1 MNVVIT
7 SEVLQAYSLFPR
19 KARKRIWIISNL
31 KRADRIKTSIKGRF
45 IAWYRMEI
53 RRIYMPQTDKTIQ
66 EIYQNIVATLPL
78 SDRLRLAALIL
89 NDLTQQNVAVI
100 DASNTWTEQDQLELT
115 SFSLQYANSLF
126 PDEEEMV

>member
-1 MNVVIT
+1 MSIT
-7 SEVLQAYSLFPR
+7 EQ
-19 KARKRIWIISNL
+19 
-31 KRADRIKTSIKGRF
+31 
-45 IAWYRMEI
+45 
-53 RRIYMPQTDKTIQ
+53 TIQ

-89 NDLTQQNVAVI
+89 NDLTQQNVVVI

-126 PDEEEMV
+126 PDDEMV